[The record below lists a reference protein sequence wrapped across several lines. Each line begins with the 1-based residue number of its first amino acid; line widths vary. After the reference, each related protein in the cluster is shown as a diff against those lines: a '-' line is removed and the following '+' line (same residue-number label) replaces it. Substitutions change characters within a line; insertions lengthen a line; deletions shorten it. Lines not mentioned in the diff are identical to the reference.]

1 MKMKTIAIILLLL
14 AQHYFSL
21 GETRLA
27 NQTLGEILTQF
38 EMDELETKGIEVLQE
53 YYSFYAALQADTA
66 VDMQQLD
73 STTIQLL
80 KGFELNGGIA
90 GTHAT
95 ALLMLNG
102 ASDYREPVYL
112 PEEDPN
118 QRNAWLDKSGT
129 NSEDNFK
136 VYPNPAGDYFYV
148 EYQLDGE
155 DAQLLLVITDV
166 LGKTVLT
173 KELKHLQDVVIV
185 KTDGFIEGQYT
196 VSLLRQNSRIG
207 NSIITIKR

>member
-1 MKMKTIAIILLLL
+1 MKTIAIILLLL

-27 NQTLGEILTQF
+27 NQTLSDILSQF

-53 YYSFYAALQADTA
+53 YYVFYASLIADTA
-66 VDMQQLD
+66 IDMQQLD
-73 STTIQLL
+73 SLNIDIL
-80 KGFELNGGIA
+80 KDFESSGGLA
-90 GTHAT
+90 GTRAT

-118 QRNAWLDKSGT
+118 QRNAWLNKSGT
-129 NSEDNFK
+129 NSVNNFK
-136 VYPNPAGDYFYV
+136 IYPNPAGDYFYV
-148 EYQLDGE
+148 EYQLEGE

-166 LGKTVLT
+166 LGKTVFT

-185 KTDGFIEGQYT
+185 RTDGSIEGQYH
-196 VSLLRQNSRIG
+196 VSLLYDKSLAGSSPI
-207 NSIITIKR
+207 SIKR

>member
-1 MKMKTIAIILLLL
+1 MKTIAIILLLL

-27 NQTLGEILTQF
+27 NQTLSDILSQF

-53 YYSFYAALQADTA
+53 YYSFYSSLQADTA

-73 STTIQLL
+73 STTIEQL

-118 QRNAWLDKSGT
+118 QRNAWLNKSGT

-155 DAQLLLVITDV
+155 NAQLLLVITDV

-185 KTDGFIEGQYT
+185 RTDGFIEGQY
-196 VSLLRQNSRIG
+196 SISILRKNSRIG
-207 NSIITIKR
+207 NAIITIKR